1 MRELMRSRDFRL
13 LFAGQTLSMYGDTAM
28 LIVLAMWAK
37 TLTHSN
43 GIAGSV
49 FAALAI
55 PSLIAPLAGVVI
67 DRFRRRTVM
76 IVTDLLSALVVL
88 CLLFVHGRDQLWL
101 IYVVAFLYGASLVT
115 FQSARSA
122 LLTTMLPDE
131 VLGEANGSLGT
142 VREALRL
149 VGPVSGA
156 GLFALW
162 GGHAVAALDAATFLL
177 SAISLSLMR
186 LRESHP
192 VRSETHFLHEATA
205 GARHLLA
212 VPVLR
217 VAVVGTV
224 ICMLVIGISESVY
237 FAVID
242 QGLHK
247 PVSFLGVLGTIQG
260 VGAIAAG
267 LTITA
272 LIRRTGEL
280 RPVAYGLGALAL
292 GVTLTLSSNLWV
304 VCAGVLCFG
313 AGLPV
318 VIVCITTII
327 QRRTPGPMQGRV
339 FTAFEVV
346 AGGPQL
352 LSIVAGAILVTVL
365 DYHILIGIMA
375 CGLLVSALYAAV
387 KLREPAGPVLV
398 DETTVDVQ
406 PAVAVEMFEQ
416 PAVVGQDQQRP
427 VVGP

>member
-162 GGHAVAALDAATFLL
+162 GGHAVAALDAAT
-177 SAISLSLMR
+177 
-186 LRESHP
+186 
-192 VRSETHFLHEATA
+192 
-205 GARHLLA
+205 
-212 VPVLR
+212 
-217 VAVVGTV
+217 
-224 ICMLVIGISESVY
+224 
-237 FAVID
+237 
-242 QGLHK
+242 
-247 PVSFLGVLGTIQG
+247 
-260 VGAIAAG
+260 
-267 LTITA
+267 
-272 LIRRTGEL
+272 
-280 RPVAYGLGALAL
+280 
-292 GVTLTLSSNLWV
+292 
-304 VCAGVLCFG
+304 
-313 AGLPV
+313 
-318 VIVCITTII
+318 
-327 QRRTPGPMQGRV
+327 
-339 FTAFEVV
+339 
-346 AGGPQL
+346 
-352 LSIVAGAILVTVL
+352 
-365 DYHILIGIMA
+365 
-375 CGLLVSALYAAV
+375 
-387 KLREPAGPVLV
+387 
-398 DETTVDVQ
+398 
-406 PAVAVEMFEQ
+406 
-416 PAVVGQDQQRP
+416 
-427 VVGP
+427 